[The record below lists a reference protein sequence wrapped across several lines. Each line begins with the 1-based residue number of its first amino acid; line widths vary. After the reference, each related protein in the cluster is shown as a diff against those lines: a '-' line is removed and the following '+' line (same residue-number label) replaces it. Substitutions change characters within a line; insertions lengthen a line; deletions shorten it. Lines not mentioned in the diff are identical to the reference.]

1 MSTNSVSYLFEAVDN
16 MSRTLKGINKN
27 VKGFGSELDTIVKKS
42 ARFRKGMRTAGEG
55 LTSFGR
61 QMRGVSIAATAMGIA
76 SVYAYSKLEKGIM
89 NVQGLMNKEEIVKYT
104 GTIKQLQSD
113 ALRAGFSMED
123 LNRALFDTPSAM
135 GANEAAWKTFTV
147 AQKLAIGGNADLGI
161 AVDGLTSIIN
171 AYGKET
177 TDAGRVAEAFYTAQV
192 GGKTTVSELAASVG
206 TVVPLAKMAGVSFQ
220 ELLATMSALTLGGMK
235 QDMATTALR
244 GSLQALVRPGKEA
257 QGLMDKMG
265 ISHGA
270 TAIRAKGLSKVLL
283 EVVEASKKYPDM
295 IARAIPNIR
304 GFTGLMSLN
313 AERVALVSKSM
324 EAMNTNFEEGTG
336 LQASFN
342 RISKST
348 SQNLKRIKG
357 DMTDVASVLGEDL
370 SPYVSM
376 LSSALSGLS
385 NWFREL
391 SPATRRMTVVFG
403 GLVAA
408 AAPAA
413 IAIGAL
419 LKFFAGALVMK
430 AVLVIGSIAFA
441 IAGLAYA
448 IERVATVITET
459 NWKAGFMS
467 LANATGGAALRA
479 IPGFSVIG
487 EQMGKYTQGLLTEG
501 LQKNI
506 PTVQSSNRVE
516 RGWGELDIYL
526 KGNKDAVEKVGFE
539 SEGFDMNLGKNM
551 SPVRGG

>member
-61 QMRGVSIAATAMGIA
+61 RMRGVSIAATAMGIA

>member
-1 MSTNSVSYLFEAVDN
+1 VSTNSVSYLFEAVDN

-27 VKGFGSELDTIVKKS
+27 VKGFGRELDTIVKKS

-61 QMRGVSIAATAMGIA
+61 RMRGVSIAATAMGVA

-89 NVQGLMNKEEIVKYT
+89 NVQGLMNKEEVLKYT

-192 GGKTTVSELAASVG
+192 YGKTTVSELAASVG

-336 LQASFN
+336 LQTSFN

-370 SPYVSM
+370 APYVSM

-539 SEGFDMNLGKNM
+539 SGGFDMNLGKNM

>member
-27 VKGFGSELDTIVKKS
+27 VRGFGRELDTIVKKS

-336 LQASFN
+336 LQTSFN

-501 LQKNI
+501 LQKNM